1 MGCFPDRFHGSRFQP
16 GIPAGIFPAENGNRE
31 NGRKNTPTVPVPV
44 PVRFPVLF
52 SRFSIFSRPIFN
64 PSHTRLVRSF
74 LDVDGVGSGLRSLPL
89 LLSPGGKA
97 SWAICFTQW
106 AKGKG
111 ARLGLIWEAQSLL
124 VSKWMGWDFSHG
136 TLPSTK
142 ECNSQFL

>member
-1 MGCFPDRFHGSRFQP
+1 MRAFRQALLRCLRDAVTSSPADGVLL
-16 GIPAGIFPAENGNRE
+16 PAGGGLRQRHA
-31 NGRKNTPTVPVPV
+31 
-44 PVRFPVLF
+44 
-52 SRFSIFSRPIFN
+52 
-64 PSHTRLVRSF
+64 RLVRSF
-74 LDVDGVGSGLRSLPL
+74 LDVDGVGSGLGSLPL